1 MQNFNDSI
9 HKLYVENIEDG
20 LDLMSLNKVS
30 EDLGIPHQG
39 SALSFLIKNMYECFI
54 KRDASRILINPLV
67 LTEDEDLVA
76 ANVRVIID
84 DNAIF
89 RQQEMQMIRDY
100 SQMSK
105 TERIAQISDAKFVE
119 INIDDRV
126 GNIGVIS
133 NGSGYSLAT
142 IDYLASIGG
151 VPMNFS
157 DIGGSFI
164 IDQVQGLMRL
174 FEEDSQCGVVLVNL
188 YGGILDTNSFAA
200 SIDDLINRLKYKL
213 TKPMVIRLRGR
224 NTEVAKERMQKFM
237 DKGQIECYFID
248 EFDEVCEKAVE
259 IANEVKR

>member
-1 MQNFNDSI
+1 
-9 HKLYVENIEDG
+9 
-20 LDLMSLNKVS
+20 
-30 EDLGIPHQG
+30 
-39 SALSFLIKNMYECFI
+39 MYECFI

-164 IDQVQGLMRL
+164 IDQV
-174 FEEDSQCGVVLVNL
+174 
-188 YGGILDTNSFAA
+188 
-200 SIDDLINRLKYKL
+200 
-213 TKPMVIRLRGR
+213 
-224 NTEVAKERMQKFM
+224 
-237 DKGQIECYFID
+237 
-248 EFDEVCEKAVE
+248 
-259 IANEVKR
+259 